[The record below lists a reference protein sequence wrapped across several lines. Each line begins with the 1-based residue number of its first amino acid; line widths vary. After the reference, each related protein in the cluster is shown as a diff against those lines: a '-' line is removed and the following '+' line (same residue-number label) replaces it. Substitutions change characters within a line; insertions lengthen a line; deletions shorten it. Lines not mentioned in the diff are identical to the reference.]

1 MNSLQLSYI
10 SFIKV
15 SIKYQR
21 RVIFKSEYFT
31 ECTSLESR
39 SVILPTLLEAGRLIS
54 PPVNI
59 IQNNLVLMSD
69 EFLFRVHVFA
79 LLVCIYFLKS
89 LVPFK
94 YIMSGEIILVI
105 VINMDI
111 LKVKPYTCTLT
122 PAGHYKIIFSTY

>member
-89 LVPFK
+89 LVPLK

-105 VINMDI
+105 VIMAIDTTGGGPI
-111 LKVKPYTCTLT
+111 ITTLHAT
-122 PAGHYKIIFSTY
+122 HFETNF